1 MATRIRDEW
10 KRVAHGTTL
19 ILIDPL
25 HLEKNRDT
33 YAMVVNT
40 ETDPTDTAELYRD
53 GSATIE

>member
-40 ETDPTDTAELYRD
+40 ESDPIAAVEL
-53 GSATIE
+53 